1 MSKSLTFKKFSAA
14 VRIRGK
20 IFEEKIFKTGPWT
33 ESDYGCALG
42 GEVGE
47 LQNFIKKRRRIN
59 YKGNKYKK
67 ECKHEIADVL
77 IYLDTVANSLGFTLE
92 ECVIEKFNLTSKK
105 NKINIFL

>member
-1 MSKSLTFKKFSAA
+1 MNKPLTFKKLSAA
-14 VRIRGK
+14 VRARAK
-20 IFEEKIFKTGPWT
+20 IFEEEIFKTGPWS

-47 LQNFIKKRRRIN
+47 LLNFIKKRRRIN

-77 IYLDTVANSLGFTLE
+77 IYLDAVANTLGFSLE
-92 ECVIEKFNLTSKK
+92 ECIVEKFNLTSKK
-105 NKINIFL
+105 NRIKIYL